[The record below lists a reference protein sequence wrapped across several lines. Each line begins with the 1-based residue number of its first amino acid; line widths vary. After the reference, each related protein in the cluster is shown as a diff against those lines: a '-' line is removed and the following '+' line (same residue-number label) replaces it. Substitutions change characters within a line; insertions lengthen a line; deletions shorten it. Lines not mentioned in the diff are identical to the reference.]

1 MVWAGLPPVDAHSW
15 YHGPVFAEIR
25 GHLDKAVLHK
35 YRKNMIGD
43 AKRRMV
49 FHSVGIMQNKF
60 FVIRQR

>member
-1 MVWAGLPPVDAHSW
+1 LNIKDKDAGLS
-15 YHGPVFAEIR
+15 FAEIR

-43 AKRRMV
+43 AKRRML